1 MRMIAILAAGVALA
15 FATGASAQAPS
26 TQQPSVQP
34 PAAAPTI
41 QNIDIVDVNEL
52 PESTQTQ
59 VKELVA
65 RRSDADLQKLRASI
79 DAIPE
84 IKSEL
89 EAKGLTSAQ
98 VIVASMG
105 PNGTLTLVTKKAG

>member
-1 MRMIAILAAGVALA
+1 
-15 FATGASAQAPS
+15 
-26 TQQPSVQP
+26 
-34 PAAAPTI
+34 
-41 QNIDIVDVNEL
+41 
-52 PESTQTQ
+52 
-59 VKELVA
+59 
-65 RRSDADLQKLRASI
+65 LRASI